1 VPDPISSM
9 SALGRARRPVVEP
22 PPPKTRRHRSRLV
35 LIALPIVA
43 VFAGF
48 GAVVWLAYQD
58 GSYGS
63 PIGEPP
69 LVVADRSPIKLAPDD
84 PGGGTIADQGQ
95 VRELLSETVP
105 PQTMERLLPPEE
117 EPLTPGQQAVDDA
130 TRMAEL
136 PGAETDTGDAATA
149 PAAPEA
155 VAETTAEGEVAME
168 AEVMAEPEAVPAPV
182 TAERPDSEPT
192 ESSFSTTGTGGP
204 VDDGRPPTGT
214 PSEAEAALD
223 ALLAEVTQNSG
234 RRPAPVETTTPAPAE
249 RDVATATAAP
259 QQVRPAV
266 TVSPAPP
273 STTGSGATS
282 AGTSVADISPGERVG
297 EIPARARSSPESG
310 EPFTVVVP
318 RIEEAP
324 DANTA
329 LEGRFRVQLAAVRAE
344 ADARRAW
351 DLFQVDL
358 GPVLQG
364 LQPYIERADTG
375 NGTFYRVQVGSF
387 AALVEA
393 ETLCED
399 LKQRNASCFVVRR

>member
-1 VPDPISSM
+1 MPEPISSM

-22 PPPKTRRHRSRLV
+22 PAPRMRRRRSRLL
-35 LIALPIVA
+35 LIGLPILA

-48 GAVVWLAYQD
+48 GAVVWLAYED

-84 PGGGTIADQGQ
+84 PGGGAIADQGQ

-117 EPLTPGQQAVDDA
+117 EPLTPGQRSVDDA
-130 TRMAEL
+130 ARMAEL

-149 PAAPEA
+149 TPEI

-182 TAERPDSEPT
+182 IAERSESEPT
-192 ESSFSTTGTGGP
+192 GSSQPTAGTGGP
-204 VDDGRPPTGT
+204 VDDGGPRPGT

-234 RRPAPVETTTPAPAE
+234 RRPAPTETTTSTPAQPE
-249 RDVATATAAP
+249 VATTTAAP

-273 STTGSGATS
+273 STTGSGGTP

-297 EIPARARSSPESG
+297 EIPARASSSSESG

-329 LEGRFRVQLAAVRAE
+329 LAGRFRVQLAAVRAE

-358 GPVLQG
+358 GPELQG
-364 LQPYIERADTG
+364 LQPFIERADTG
-375 NGTFYRVQVGSF
+375 NGTFYRVQVGAF
-387 AALVEA
+387 TALAEA